1 MRWRAASVL
10 LTLLILG
17 LAGASFTG
25 AYFTARSEVNGTIT
39 THSWFFL
46 HNRPTPPTGNT
57 TAQANLA
64 MDAVI
69 PLQTTLFNYDT
80 NRDSLPGRRIR
91 RGGLGA
97 TETRLAFHTN
107 WRTPPFVAGR
117 VIDGT
122 VTARVWSGVAGFPA
136 GARGVMVAYLR
147 DYNPVTGTYTPIASA
162 TLDEP
167 DWQAGSSAWVEKRIA
182 IPVTA
187 YWLAPGRQLE
197 LKLLVGAT
205 AAADM
210 LIAYDT
216 TAYPSALAVP

>member
-25 AYFTARSEVNGTIT
+25 AYFTARSEVDATIT

-46 HNRPTPPTGNT
+46 HNRPTPPTGD
-57 TAQANLA
+57 TAARANLD
-64 MDAVI
+64 MDAVT

-91 RGGLGA
+91 PGGRGA

-107 WRTPPFVAGR
+107 WRTPPFVTGR

-122 VTARVWSGVAGFPA
+122 VTARIWSGVVGFPA

-147 DYNPVTGTYTPIASA
+147 DYNPLTRTYTTIASA
-162 TLDEP
+162 SIDEA
-167 DWQAGSSAWVEKRIA
+167 DWQAGSSTWVEKRIA

-187 YWLAPGRQLE
+187 YSLAPGRQLE
-197 LKLLVGAT
+197 LKLLAGSA

-210 LIAYDT
+210 VIAYDT
-216 TAYPSALAVP
+216 TIHPSALAVP